1 MGTNQSFVSKI
12 PPDYIQRTLGR
23 LLPTPEQIAALSRS
37 ELVALHKKSSEL
49 RRLIKAEPVRFYQ
62 PNPGGQW
69 DFMTLE
75 DPSVRVLLFIA
86 GNKTGKNTGGGVRMA
101 EVMTGRILWGHD
113 W

>member
-1 MGTNQSFVSKI
+1 MGTNQSFVNKI

-49 RRLIKAEPVRFYQ
+49 RRLIKAEPVKFYK
-62 PNPGGQW
+62 PSPAGQW

-75 DPSVRVLLFIA
+75 DPAVRVLRFIA
-86 GNKTGKNTGGGVRMA
+86 GNNTGKTTGGAVKMA
-101 EVMTGRILWGHD
+101 EVM
-113 W
+113 